1 MKHALACLAIV
12 GLLWAFLPEG
22 KRPGPQPAPVAP
34 AVASPVGKALQS
46 ATKADRSRVASY
58 YDALADVVSRSQK
71 ITTVDG
77 FRRVHAASLD
87 EAFKG
92 TDLPGKYQGLD
103 VAIEEQLAA
112 AIGKDNTGLDGE
124 TGKRAALVKALQ
136 KVAADAR

>member
-1 MKHALACLAIV
+1 MKHVLACLSLVA
-12 GLLWAFLPEG
+12 LLWAFTPES
-22 KRPGPQPAPVAP
+22 KKVVPVVTP
-34 AVASPVGKALQS
+34 VVASPVSKAMS
-46 ATKADRSRVASY
+46 GATKVDRSRVAAY
-58 YDALADVVSRSQK
+58 YDSLADVVSRSK
-71 ITTVDG
+71 AITTVEG
-77 FRRVHAASLD
+77 FRRVHASSLD

-136 KVAADAR
+136 KVASDAR

>member
-1 MKHALACLAIV
+1 MKHALACLTLV
-12 GLLWAFLPEG
+12 GLLWAFMPEG
-22 KRPGPQPAPVAP
+22 KKPIAPPVVPAVSSPVA
-34 AVASPVGKALQS
+34 KALQS
-46 ATKADRSRVASY
+46 ATKVDRSRVASY
-58 YDALADVVSRSQK
+58 YDALADVVSRSK
-71 ITTVDG
+71 AITTVEG

-103 VAIEEQLAA
+103 VAIEEQLVA